1 MQKPTHEEI
10 SQRAHRL
17 WQESGSPS
25 GDGMQN
31 WLNAERELSSA
42 ASGTAAGTTTPD
54 AAALN
59 PLSEGQSTHAAAERE
74 TQQRKDARGPVLPT
88 HTGPKPIP
96 AVTGKPLWNQPHSS

>member
-59 PLSEGQSTHAAAERE
+59 PLSEGQSTHAAAERA